1 MCLVLMGII
10 TLVHRVSTYLD
21 AHDLENMTEEQIK
34 RAQNALKDEFG
45 VTHKKLIIF
54 PMNYVEVSLVYT
66 FSLGIAC
73 YDYILLVGRRVVVT
87 WWWEES
93 NILRMESV
101 LTQVASV

>member
-1 MCLVLMGII
+1 MSSSPSGDMSVQPQG
-10 TLVHRVSTYLD
+10 
-21 AHDLENMTEEQIK
+21 Q
-34 RAQNALKDEFG
+34 
-45 VTHKKLIIF
+45 LIIF